1 MTFRRGRTLHVPRRQ
16 PLSDRQINVLRWI
29 ADGCPAR
36 EWPDESHKLTA
47 RALESRGLARVRRKG
62 KLWHAILAEDGQY
75 YLDHGRYPEPP
86 QQEPAPTR
94 GLPESGQAAG
104 QAAIMTARLAVRQ
117 ATSSQERRS
126 LSAARARIVRQA
138 AHPSLLKDILM
149 RYKIVV
155 SRVQTAERHVRA
167 ISEEEA
173 IRKVQDELERPY
185 GFLGGWKTTGTDMDI
200 VSIDSVLDDRV
211 PAQVSAEGSFL
222 LSVKAA
228 SRHLSLSTSV
238 LYELIKRGEIAHVT
252 VRSRRYISRD
262 QINAFIEANTH
273 TGYQPRR

>member
-1 MTFRRGRTLHVPRRQ
+1 MPSRQ
-16 PLSDRQINVLRWI
+16 PLSDRQINVLGWI
-29 ADGCPAR
+29 AGGCPAR
-36 EWPDESHKLTA
+36 EWPDDSHKLTA
-47 RALESRGLARVRRKG
+47 RALESRGLTRVRRKG
-62 KLWHAILAEDGQY
+62 KLWHAILTEDGQY
-75 YLDHGRYPEPP
+75 YLDHGRYPESA
-86 QQEPAPTR
+86 QQEPAPAP
-94 GLPESGQAAG
+94 GLTEPGQATG

-117 ATSSQERRS
+117 AITSQERRS

-138 AHPSLLKDILM
+138 AHPSLLKDIPM

-173 IRKVQDELERPY
+173 IRKVQEELERPY
-185 GFLGGWKTTGTDMDI
+185 GFFGGWKTTGTDMDI
-200 VSIDSVLDDRV
+200 VSIDTVLDDRV

-222 LSVKAA
+222 LSVRAA
-228 SRHLSLSTSV
+228 SRHLGLSATM
-238 LYELIKRGEIAHVT
+238 LYELINRGEIAYVT

-273 TGYQPRR
+273 TGYQPKR

>member
-1 MTFRRGRTLHVPRRQ
+1 
-16 PLSDRQINVLRWI
+16 
-29 ADGCPAR
+29 
-36 EWPDESHKLTA
+36 
-47 RALESRGLARVRRKG
+47 
-62 KLWHAILAEDGQY
+62 
-75 YLDHGRYPEPP
+75 
-86 QQEPAPTR
+86 
-94 GLPESGQAAG
+94 
-104 QAAIMTARLAVRQ
+104 MTARLAVRQ
-117 ATSSQERRS
+117 ATTRQERRS

-138 AHPSLLKDILM
+138 AHPSLLKDIPM
-149 RYKIVV
+149 RYRIVV

-173 IRKVQDELERPY
+173 IRKVQEELERPY
-185 GFLGGWKTTGTDMDI
+185 GILAGRKTTGTDMDI

-228 SRHLSLSTSV
+228 SSHLGLSTSV
-238 LYELIKRGEIAHVT
+238 LYELINRGEIAYVT

-262 QINAFIEANTH
+262 EINAFIEANTH

>member
-1 MTFRRGRTLHVPRRQ
+1 VTTPRRGGNH
-16 PLSDRQINVLRWI
+16 DRQACR
-29 ADGCPAR
+29 PAGHYQ
-36 EWPDESHKLTA
+36 PGTP
-47 RALESRGLARVRRKG
+47 VPQRRP
-62 KLWHAILAEDGQY
+62 
-75 YLDHGRYPEPP
+75 R
-86 QQEPAPTR
+86 
-94 GLPESGQAAG
+94 
-104 QAAIMTARLAVRQ
+104 
-117 ATSSQERRS
+117 
-126 LSAARARIVRQA
+126 RIVRQA
-138 AHPSLLKDILM
+138 AHPSLLKDIPM

-173 IRKVQDELERPY
+173 IRKVQEELDRPY

-200 VSIDSVLDDRV
+200 VSIDTVLDDRV

-222 LSVKAA
+222 LSVRAA
-228 SRHLSLSTSV
+228 SRHLGLSATM
-238 LYELIKRGEIAHVT
+238 LYELINRGEIAYVT